1 MDRAAKRAA
10 NEGGGGPPHQTRPEN
25 ARALILAT
33 AARLFRERGYAE
45 TSLRDIAALVGIK
58 AGSIYYHFASKE
70 EIATEVMNEGI
81 RVVSDAVTEALTALP
96 RSAKPPDRLRCAIDA
111 HLSALLEASVFTS
124 AHIRI
129 YGYVPAE
136 VRKAAAKARAGYDGV
151 WKSLLDELSASGHI
165 RRGTDLTLLRLAI
178 LGTLN
183 WSLEWYD
190 VEARSPHE
198 IAGAFFDIFT
208 RGILVM
214 DRLPGPRVTRRCA

>member
-1 MDRAAKRAA
+1 MAMDRAAKRAA
-10 NEGGGGPPHQTRPEN
+10 NEEAGGSSDRARPDN
-25 ARALILAT
+25 ARALILAA

-45 TSLRDIAALVGIK
+45 TSLRDIAAVVGIK

-81 RVVSDAVTEALTALP
+81 RVVSDAVTGALTALP
-96 RSAKPPDRLRCAIDA
+96 RSVKPPDRLRCAIDA
-111 HLSALLEASVFTS
+111 HLSALLEASDFTS

-136 VRKAAAKARAGYDGV
+136 VRKAAAKTRAGYDGV
-151 WKSLLDELSASGHI
+151 WKSLLDELASSGHI
-165 RRGTDLTLLRLAI
+165 RPETDRTLLRLAI

-190 VEARSPHE
+190 AEARSPRE
-198 IAGAFFDIFT
+198 IAAVFFDIFA
-208 RGILVM
+208 RGALV
-214 DRLPGPRVTRRCA
+214 PGRPGTRR